1 MKLTKLPVLT
11 ILFFAVGC
19 TGAQMEAGRMQ
30 KVVAST
36 AASAKVCLKNIA
48 DNPEYAIITSK
59 TPLGP
64 DSQFSLQMLTDG
76 TKPNKREIATLY
88 KVYGDTQECSKIIL
102 DGASKIHPLT
112 LLTFVESFAESDKL
126 WAEATSGHLTWG
138 KFNEGRKNI
147 QTQGQARMVQAD
159 MQISAQLQNQHQL
172 EIEQRQRAAAAM
184 QQWSYQQQVL
194 ANQRA
199 AINAA
204 NQPRMINCNYFGTSA
219 TCTSN

>member
-1 MKLTKLPVLT
+1 LESQPSRPLN
-11 ILFFAVGC
+11 LF
-19 TGAQMEAGRMQ
+19 E
-30 KVVAST
+30 
-36 AASAKVCLKNIA
+36 
-48 DNPEYAIITSK
+48 
-59 TPLGP
+59 
-64 DSQFSLQMLTDG
+64 TD
-76 TKPNKREIATLY
+76 TKPNKQEIATLY
-88 KVYGDTQECSKIIL
+88 KVYGDLQECRKIVL
-102 DGASKIHPLT
+102 AGASKMHPLI
-112 LLTFVESFAESDKL
+112 LLAFVEGFANSDKL

-138 KFNEGRKNI
+138 KFNEERKNLM
-147 QTQGQARMVQAD
+147 TQGQARI
-159 MQISAQLQNQHQL
+159 MQVEMQVSAQLQSQHQS